1 MYCNGGAQ
9 VTGRISFIKNVQLIQ
24 RFDKAPPFR
33 KTKNYW
39 SKVATKGSGE

>member
-24 RFDKAPPFR
+24 RFEKHHRLGKQKITGAR
-33 KTKNYW
+33 
-39 SKVATKGSGE
+39 